1 MGSKLLLGAVHLSLP
16 ERLKV
21 KNKKKGKKKSKSF
34 HITRSPMA
42 GWLGGDIVRR
52 LGEGGRMYIIMRF
65 NMDKVCAHTQ
75 SLPSATFISIVAKL
89 LLPFRREPDE
99 PKTIF
104 EKKHNTN

>member
-1 MGSKLLLGAVHLSLP
+1 
-16 ERLKV
+16 
-21 KNKKKGKKKSKSF
+21 
-34 HITRSPMA
+34 
-42 GWLGGDIVRR
+42 
-52 LGEGGRMYIIMRF
+52 MYIIMRF